1 MPELRIGRAVTLA
14 LPLFFLA
21 VGCKKKPPPPAAQ
34 IKTNP
39 SASVLASASAAPS
52 ASVAEILDAGVPDA
66 DAAAPNDRVVAAGV
80 TSTGAACG
88 GFALR
93 PLDESPGLAFAK
105 AVESCAAIGKFLCSD
120 VEWQLACETDPEL
133 GKREAWTYSAE
144 RDRVVVRGGDGCLR
158 RATVPVA
165 DVSATRATL
174 CCDRAVGVTCDDK
187 EAAQKV
193 GAHLVQYERVLRE
206 KNLMDL
212 TAVALETL
220 LFAGKEVKREELPAA
235 LAQFLPDAGDELTL
249 FDSCSLKPDRITPGL
264 PASVECRLSR
274 LRASVPEELRMKL
287 ATLGPEYRLHRID
300 LPEPP
305 PVEGE
310 QKQRIG
316 GFLPSNR

>member
-1 MPELRIGRAVTLA
+1 MSELRIGRAVTLA
-14 LPLFFLA
+14 LPLLFLA
-21 VGCKKKPPPPAAQ
+21 VGCKKKPPPPAVQ
-34 IKTNP
+34 TKTNP

-52 ASVAEILDAGVPDA
+52 ASVAEIVDAGAPDA
-66 DAAAPNDRVVAAGV
+66 DAAAPNERAVAAGV

-88 GFALR
+88 AFGLR
-93 PLDESPGLAFAK
+93 PLDESPGLTFAK
-105 AVESCAAIGKFLCSD
+105 AVESCAAVGKFLCSD
-120 VEWQLACETDPEL
+120 VEWQLACETDAEL

-144 RDRVVVRGGDGCLR
+144 KDRLVVRGGDGCLR
-158 RATVPVA
+158 RATVPVS

-187 EAAQKV
+187 QAAQKV

-206 KNLMDL
+206 KKLEDL
-212 TAVALETL
+212 TSVALETL
-220 LFAGKEVKREELPAA
+220 LFAGKELKREEVPTVL
-235 LAQFLPDAGDELTL
+235 LQLLPDAGDEVTL
-249 FDSCSLKPDRITPGL
+249 FDACSLKPDLLAPGL
-264 PASVECRLSR
+264 PAAVECRLSR

-287 ATLGPEYRLHRID
+287 ATLGPEYRLQRID

-305 PVEGE
+305 PVAGE